1 MAITQGI
8 CYSFKTEV
16 LGGIHDLD
24 NDVIKIALFTDSA
37 NLAPSA
43 TTAYSTT
50 NESSGSGYTAGG
62 QVLSGATISIDG
74 GVAIVD
80 FDDAVWTNATVSAA
94 GALIYNSSK
103 ANRAIAILSFDGTK
117 TSTDG
122 DFSVLMPAPTASTAI
137 IQLA

>member
-1 MAITQGI
+1 MITQGI
-8 CYSFKTEV
+8 CHSFKTEV

-24 NDVIKIALFTDSA
+24 NDVIKIALFTDAA
-37 NLAPSA
+37 NLAPNI

-50 NESSGSGYTAGG
+50 AESSGPGYTAGG

-80 FDDAVWTNATVSAA
+80 FDDAVWTNATISAA

-137 IQLA
+137 IQLD